1 MHYPLW
7 VGTVGFEAFLIW
19 QFIHYGHKELM
30 PEVSRG
36 FFAGLTVLVT
46 LGVGALWW
54 LVKVILADEL
64 YFVAQIIPLAWP
76 SLFQTCLLVRRK
88 SRAGQSII
96 MQLCVAIMMVAMS
109 LVGMLSSPFF
119 LTPAFLTFL
128 AVFTIWPLVNIALI
142 LRYPPY
148 QAAA

>member
-1 MHYPLW
+1 
-7 VGTVGFEAFLIW
+7 
-19 QFIHYGHKELM
+19 M

-36 FFAGLTVLVT
+36 FFAGITVLAT

-54 LVKVILADEL
+54 LVKLILADEL
-64 YFVAQIIPLAWP
+64 YFIAQIITLAWP
-76 SLFQTCLLVRRK
+76 SLFQTGLLARRK

-96 MQLCVAIMMVAMS
+96 MQLCVAIMMVALS

-119 LTPAFLTFL
+119 LTPAFMTFF
-128 AVFTIWPLVNIALI
+128 AVFTLWPLVNNALI

-148 QAAA
+148 QAST